1 MKRLWIVGA
10 AAAITLSACS
20 PATLDVIPLQISV
33 DATPTSAAVGDTVT
47 FVATVQGNSLLGV
60 DADFGD
66 GGTDRYGTSGART
79 GKVTFRHPFL
89 ARGTYTVKITV
100 TDGDAATKAA
110 MLDVQIL

>member
-1 MKRLWIVGA
+1 MRALWIVA
-10 AAAITLSACS
+10 LTIMLSACS

-33 DATPTSAAVGDTVT
+33 QASSASAAIGDTVT

-66 GGTDRYGTSGART
+66 GATDRFGTSGARS

-89 ARGTYTVKITV
+89 ARGTYTVRITV
-100 TDGDAATKAA
+100 TDGDASTKATSVA
-110 MLDVQIL
+110 IQIL

>member
-1 MKRLWIVGA
+1 MLGG
-10 AAAITLSACS
+10 CS

-33 DATPTSAAVGDTVT
+33 EATPASAPVGDTVT
-47 FVATVQGNSLLGV
+47 FVATVQGNSLLGL

-89 ARGTYTVKITV
+89 ARGTYTVRITV
-100 TDGDAATKAA
+100 TDSDASTKAA
-110 MLDVQIL
+110 SIDIQIL